1 MKQTQDSPAV
11 QVTFDEFTPP
21 TYEKWKQS
29 VIKILKGAD
38 FDKKMFTKTYEDIT
52 LQPIYRLCDLEKLSH
67 CKTYPA
73 QSSQLRGCLA
83 GGYLAKLWTIA
94 QETDGKT
101 PPEANKIQKHEL
113 AKGATAIAFTLDT
126 ATRRGLDADNAPADL
141 VADHGVS
148 LSTLKDLETI
158 FQDLDLGKHELALFT
173 GASNLAF
180 LSSLIVLASKRHT
193 PLKALH
199 GAVAADPIGELITDG
214 SLPRHLDEYLD
225 EMAHAMAWAKQNAP
239 KLRTVIIDTDVYH
252 EGGAS
257 AVQEAAYGMS
267 EAVAYVKA
275 LQKRGLDID
284 TIARHIRFHFSIGAN
299 FFMEIAKLRSVKT
312 LWAQI
317 MEAFGAKPQS
327 RSINL
332 FVSTSSFTQTV
343 FDPYVNLLRAA
354 TQSFSAVI
362 GSIDGLNVKP
372 FDHSIRPSDDFSRRI
387 ARNIQIMM
395 QNEFNFTNIIDPVGG
410 SWYVENLCA
419 EFSQK
424 AWQKFQEIEKN
435 GGFLTCIQNG
445 QVQAA
450 VNTVLQSRFKNLDL
464 RRDRA
469 IGNNMYPNM
478 TEKLLEVP
486 PVNLEVILAE
496 RRAALA
502 IARNI
507 RKAEE
512 VQNAIT
518 AIVESD
524 GSEAGAIIEKTSQA
538 LLAGATMGEIYAA
551 LNEGASPF
559 TVTSIQPHRWTE
571 KYEALRKCTEAFK
584 RDTGKNVTIFLAN
597 MGPIPQHKARADFV
611 TSFMQVAEFDV
622 ELNNGFPT
630 VEAAV
635 TAAASSKRDIAIVCS
650 TDATYPELAPAVC
663 RGIKAVR
670 PAMKVMLAG
679 EPSPELRALCEE
691 AVFDDYISVRSNC
704 YETLHR
710 LQKEKGMF

>member
-1 MKQTQDSPAV
+1 MKQTKDSPTL

-73 QSSQLRGCLA
+73 QSSRLRGCLA
-83 GGYLAKLWTIA
+83 GGYLSKLWTIA

-101 PPEANKIQKHEL
+101 PPETNKIQKYEL
-113 AKGATAIAFTLDT
+113 EKGATAIAFTLDT
-126 ATRRGLDADNAPADL
+126 ATRKGLDADSAPAGI
-141 VADHGVS
+141 VADKGVS
-148 LSTLKDLETI
+148 LSTLKDMETV
-158 FQDLDLGKHELALFT
+158 FQNLDLEKTELALFT
-173 GASNLAF
+173 GASNLTF
-180 LSSLIVLASKRHT
+180 LSSLIVLTSKRHSS
-193 PLKALH
+193 LSSLH

-225 EMAHAMAWAKQNAP
+225 EMAHAMAWAEQNAP

-267 EAVAYVKA
+267 EAVTYVRA

-299 FFMEIAKLRSVKT
+299 FFMEIAKLRSVKI
-312 LWAQI
+312 LWSQI

-354 TQSFSAVI
+354 TQSFSAII
-362 GSIDGLNVKP
+362 GGIDGLNVKP
-372 FDHSIRPSDDFSRRI
+372 FDHSIRSSDDFSRRV

-395 QNEFNFTNIIDPVGG
+395 QNEFNFTNIIDPAGG
-410 SWYVENLCA
+410 SWYVENLCE
-419 EFSQK
+419 EFTQK
-424 AWQKFQEIEKN
+424 AWKKFQAIEKE
-435 GGFLTCIQNG
+435 GGLLPCLQTGQIQE
-445 QVQAA
+445 A
-450 VNTVLQSRFKNLDL
+450 VNLVLKTRFENLDL

-469 IGNNMYPNM
+469 VGNNMYPNM
-478 TEKLLEVP
+478 TEKLLGTH

-496 RRAALA
+496 RKAALA
-502 IARNI
+502 IARKS

-512 VQNAIT
+512 VQNTIA

-524 GSEAGAIIEKTSQA
+524 GSEAGTTIEKTCQA

-551 LNEGASPF
+551 LNEGAAPF
-559 TVTSIQPHRWTE
+559 TVKPIQPHSWTE
-571 KYEALRKCTEAFK
+571 KYEALRKCTKNFK
-584 RDTGKNVTIFLAN
+584 RDTGKNITIFLAN

-630 VEAAV
+630 VDTAVAAAV
-635 TAAASSKRDIAIVCS
+635 SSKRDIAIVCS
-650 TDATYPELAPAVC
+650 TDATYPELAPAIC
-663 RGIKAVR
+663 RGIKSLR

-679 EPSPELRALCEE
+679 APSPELKELCD
-691 AVFDDYISVRSNC
+691 AAGFDDYISVRSNC